1 MDKTIKRKVLDWIDD
16 KILSGEKIFEI
27 DSCILDIGLNPLKK
41 NDYDSVETV
50 FSWHQKLVNDQ
61 YYACFEKNT

>member
-1 MDKTIKRKVLDWIDD
+1 MDKTIKRKVLDWIYD
-16 KILSGEKIFEI
+16 KILNGEKFFEI

-41 NDYDSVETV
+41 IDYDNVEAV
-50 FSWHQKLVNDQ
+50 FSLHQKLVNDQ